1 MTSFISTAFDMKI
14 RASKQVRVGGKHVAK
29 REPKFEKTR
38 NKHQPRRRKKKK
50 KKGWK
55 GACCQT
61 DVCWAGGNPERNRI
75 FSSVK
80 SLLLSLRQI
89 TYKPALPLSCSV
101 CTPTHSHLSASSCP
115 PHADRQ
121 PAEKLNLPLLITLP
135 FSLSEKQPSPH
146 NSQEKK
152 IQVGDTITVNRFF
165 LHSALPEAS
174 FELFTVYKVLIL
186 PLLTVAYEDSVYQ
199 RLAADCFRHEMR
211 FSFSPFLAL
220 GKDRDESAQLDN
232 LSKWKRRICHF
243 HYAINPCTFDGRV
256 KNYSVVNPA
265 E

>member
-1 MTSFISTAFDMKI
+1 MWLHLSRLHLIWKSEQVNKWELEVNTWPRESRSLKWHETNIS
-14 RASKQVRVGGKHVAK
+14 RG
-29 REPKFEKTR
+29 EE
-38 NKHQPRRRKKKK
+38 RRK

-152 IQVGDTITVNRFF
+152 
-165 LHSALPEAS
+165 
-174 FELFTVYKVLIL
+174 YK
-186 PLLTVAYEDSVYQ
+186 
-199 RLAADCFRHEMR
+199 
-211 FSFSPFLAL
+211 
-220 GKDRDESAQLDN
+220 
-232 LSKWKRRICHF
+232 
-243 HYAINPCTFDGRV
+243 
-256 KNYSVVNPA
+256 
-265 E
+265 